1 MDWLTFIS
9 SLARALAWPA
19 VFVFFLWRFA
29 PEITGVLN
37 ALKLRRFR
45 FGEAEAEFGE
55 TVERA
60 VADLEDSRREQ
71 PIEDK
76 PIPPELYD
84 LIDKLPNYAVLEAW
98 KRLEKAVVDYTVLHL
113 GARPGQP
120 FRRHL
125 LLMVD
130 KGPMSSSI
138 ASAIQDLYEAR
149 NQVVHRV
156 DFQIDRSEA
165 VRFVDTVED
174 VLGVIEGYAPPA
186 GPPPDPHAPGG

>member
-19 VFVFFLWRFA
+19 VFFFFLWRYSA
-29 PEITGVLN
+29 QIADVLN

-60 VADLEDSRREQ
+60 VADLDESRREQ
-71 PIEDK
+71 AIEDR
-76 PIPPELYD
+76 PIPPELYEM
-84 LIDKLPNYAVLEAW
+84 IEKYPNYAVLEAW
-98 KRLEKAVVDYTVLHL
+98 KRLEKAIVDYSVLHL
-113 GARPGQP
+113 GGRPGQP

-125 LLMVD
+125 LLLVD
-130 KGPMSSSI
+130 KGPLSSSM
-138 ASAIQDLYEAR
+138 ASAIEDLYEAR

-156 DFQIDRSEA
+156 DFQIGKPEA
-165 VRFVDTVED
+165 IRFVDTVED
-174 VLGVIEGYAPPA
+174 IVGVIEGYDA
-186 GPPPDPHAPGG
+186 PPPDRHIPPEPA

>member
-19 VFVFFLWRFA
+19 VFLFFLWRYSA
-29 PEITGVLN
+29 QIADILN

-60 VADLEDSRREQ
+60 VADLDESRREQ
-71 PIEDK
+71 PIEDR
-76 PIPPELYD
+76 PIPPELYEM
-84 LIDKLPNYAVLEAW
+84 IDKLPNYAVLEAW
-98 KRLEKAVVDYTVLHL
+98 KRLEKAVVDYTVMHL
-113 GARPGQP
+113 AARPGQP

-130 KGPMSSSI
+130 KGPLSSSM
-138 ASAIQDLYEAR
+138 ASAIEDLYEAR

-156 DFQIDRSEA
+156 NFQIGKPEA
-165 VRFVDTVED
+165 IRFVDTVED
-174 VLGVIEGYAPPA
+174 IVGVIEQFAPP
-186 GPPPDPHAPGG
+186 GPPPTTDPA